1 MELSAW
7 LSLVTIC
14 ILGAMSP
21 GPSLAVVLK
30 HCIAGSLS
38 HGIVAAVSHG
48 LAVGLYAVAAILG
61 LSALVLKFPLLYQIL
76 VYGGACYLLYMG
88 YGALTSQTKVI
99 TSDTGAGEQTSY
111 FDAAKDSAAIAIL
124 NPKLAVFFTALFSQ
138 FITLGTAN
146 FYASSIMVA
155 TVAVIDMVW
164 YSIVAVIIGLAKH
177 KISFSKHTNII
188 NKVSGLVFIALALR
202 VVTL

>member
-1 MELSAW
+1 MELPAW
-7 LSLVTIC
+7 LSLATIC

-21 GPSLAVVLK
+21 GPSLAVVLR
-30 HCIAGSLS
+30 HCIAGSMS

-48 LAVGLYAVAAILG
+48 LAVGVYAVAAILG
-61 LSALVLKFPLLYQIL
+61 LSALVVKFPLLYQIL

-88 YGALTSQTKVI
+88 YQALTSQTKAFV
-99 TSDTGAGEQTSY
+99 TGTDDSEQTTY
-111 FDAAKDSAAIAIL
+111 WQAVKDSAAIAIL

-138 FITLGTAN
+138 FITLDTAN
-146 FYASSIMVA
+146 LFASSIMVA
-155 TVAVIDMVW
+155 TVAVIDMIW